1 MVAVGNPFRR
11 MPVTSDRMGPAA
23 GVWYVASCL
32 PADNHSFRQQRPDL
46 RAGIISGSGNRCC
59 AVSRG
64 IDQPLG
70 LAVLGMLI
78 IGLNGGDQRQIA
90 SGLPT
95 FGSVE
100 PRDREVV
107 IPSFCC
113 RTLSGSHAAQEQCS
127 RCLQTTVNR
136 RSIHD

>member
-1 MVAVGNPFRR
+1 
-11 MPVTSDRMGPAA
+11 MPVTPVRIRPAA
-23 GVWYVASCL
+23 GDWYVASRL
-32 PADNHSFRQQRPDL
+32 PADNYLFRQQQPDL
-46 RAGIISGSGNRCC
+46 QAAITSGSGDRCC

-78 IGLNGGDQRQIA
+78 IGLNGGDQRQNA
-90 SGLPT
+90 SRLPT

-100 PRDREVV
+100 PREREVV

-113 RTLSGSHAAQEQCS
+113 RTLSGGHAAQEQCS
-127 RCLQTTVNR
+127 QCP
-136 RSIHD
+136 